1 VRDLCRTA
9 LAATVQPRPDSVA
22 ADRLA
27 DSCKSPPIR
36 EGPSPHLYGGNSGL
50 TPGPSTIDNLQN
62 AHRAAFIAAWQTYCL
77 WIQTQISFRSFRP
90 NCFSGGSIVN
100 GEAGCMVCNQPRVL
114 KVLFPVGKGYELKLY
129 EPP

>member
-62 AHRAAFIAAWQTYCL
+62 AHRATDANREFASDREGDAVAWFLGALPIFVIIYVICVK
-77 WIQTQISFRSFRP
+77 IGAI
-90 NCFSGGSIVN
+90 
-100 GEAGCMVCNQPRVL
+100 
-114 KVLFPVGKGYELKLY
+114 
-129 EPP
+129 